1 MHADRCQGP
10 CVRKVLLNTSSPTP
24 EIEKWRNT
32 SDRSMPKA
40 KRDALWNQIQ
50 TIDRDFSDFDEITK
64 INRLVKQALSN
75 LKKLGN

>member
-1 MHADRCQGP
+1 
-10 CVRKVLLNTSSPTP
+10 
-24 EIEKWRNT
+24 
-32 SDRSMPKA
+32 MPKA